1 MVVKSGVNNMNVQ
14 NLRYHKFA
22 NCTYIFVALSRHCI
36 LRCND
41 TFQEAF
47 FGTEILDR
55 TKTQEGQTAFQAAA
69 DTELP
74 EEATMG
80 AEVKSTIDTSA
91 DNIVF
96 QPAPASPRPPSPKP
110 APTLPPPASQDDSDK
125 EPHLGA
131 SNFNI
136 FAFVFKTVIVSY
148 SRVFQRWIS
157 RR

>member
-1 MVVKSGVNNMNVQ
+1 MLLKSGVNTANIRMSKVQ
-14 NLRYHKFA
+14 YTINLV
-22 NCTYIFVALSRHCI
+22 TEPIFWLLSLWLSI
-36 LRCND
+36 LPCND

-131 SNFNI
+131 SKFH
-136 FAFVFKTVIVSY
+136 FWR
-148 SRVFQRWIS
+148 RV
-157 RR
+157 